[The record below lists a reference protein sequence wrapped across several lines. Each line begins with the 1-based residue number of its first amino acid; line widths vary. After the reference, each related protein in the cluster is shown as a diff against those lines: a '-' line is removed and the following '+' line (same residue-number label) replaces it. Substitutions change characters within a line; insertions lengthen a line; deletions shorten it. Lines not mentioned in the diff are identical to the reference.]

1 MAKIVLF
8 FPNLFVAFCP
18 VHCGPEELHCAA
30 PWIDGKQTA
39 ADYCMPMKIGEC
51 WNHCPVQCDPDN
63 DQVCPGGKDHATGC
77 EHSGFCHPQDCKY
90 YFIRFIKYKTIR
102 CKYIF

>member
-1 MAKIVLF
+1 MAKIILF

-77 EHSGFCHPQDCKY
+77 EHSGHCHPKDCK
-90 YFIRFIKYKTIR
+90 
-102 CKYIF
+102 